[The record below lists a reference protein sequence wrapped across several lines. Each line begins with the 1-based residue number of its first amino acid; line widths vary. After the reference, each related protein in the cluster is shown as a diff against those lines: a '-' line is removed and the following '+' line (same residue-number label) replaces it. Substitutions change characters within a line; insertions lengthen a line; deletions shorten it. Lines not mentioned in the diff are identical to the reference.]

1 MSENK
6 KGALGLPADSPLER
20 FLNGIVVENPT
31 TVLVLGMCPTL
42 AVTTSAINGLSMG
55 LATTFVLALSNLV
68 ISLLRKVIPDT
79 VRIPSFIV
87 VIASFVTLVDLL
99 MQAYLP
105 ALNEA
110 LGVYIPLIVVNCIIF
125 GRAES
130 YASKHG
136 AVPAFFDGLG
146 MGLGF
151 TCSITIIGLVREL
164 IGAGTAFG
172 ISLLGEDTIIQGP
185 VGRFFGMYTPISIFI
200 LQAGAFFV
208 LGALMATMNR
218 IKRKREEKGKDV
230 SKFGSGGCMNVDM
243 EIPSGKDKKEDKTKT
258 EDKTENKTKTE
269 DKTESKTENKT
280 ESKTENKTESKTESK
295 TENKV
300 EDNTEDKAKNITKD
314 QKEDQKEDKKEDKK
328 EDEKEENDK

>member
-1 MSENK
+1 MSERK
-6 KGALGLPADSPLER
+6 KGALGLPADTPLER

-42 AVTTSAINGLSMG
+42 AVTTCAINGLSMG

-99 MQAYLP
+99 MQAFLP
-105 ALNEA
+105 TLNAA

-136 AVPAFFDGLG
+136 AVPAFFDGIG

-164 IGAGTAFG
+164 LGAGTVFNVQ
-172 ISLLGEDTIIQGP
+172 ILGEGTIVPGP
-185 VGRFFGMYTPISIFI
+185 VGKFFGMYTPISIFV
-200 LQAGAFFV
+200 LQAGAFLV
-208 LGALMATMNR
+208 LGTLMAAMNR
-218 IKRKREEKGKDV
+218 INRKRAEKGKDV
-230 SKFGSGGCMNVDM
+230 SKYKSGGCMNVDM
-243 EIPSGKDKKEDKTKT
+243 EIPS
-258 EDKTENKTKTE
+258 N
-269 DKTESKTENKT
+269 
-280 ESKTENKTESKTESK
+280 
-295 TENKV
+295 
-300 EDNTEDKAKNITKD
+300 
-314 QKEDQKEDKKEDKK
+314 KEDKKEEKKEASAKEDKAEDKK
-328 EDEKEENDK
+328 EEKEEDDE

>member
-1 MSENK
+1 MSEK
-6 KGALGLPADSPLER
+6 RKGALGLPADTPLER

-42 AVTTSAINGLSMG
+42 AVTTCAINGLSMG

-79 VRIPSFIV
+79 VRIPAFIV

-99 MQAYLP
+99 MQAFVPSLY
-105 ALNEA
+105 EA

-136 AVPAFFDGLG
+136 AVPALFDGLG

-164 IGAGTAFG
+164 IGAGTAFN
-172 ISLLGEDTIIQGP
+172 IQLLGEGTIVPGP
-185 VGRFFGMYTPISIFI
+185 VGTFFGMYTPVSIFV
-200 LQAGAFFV
+200 LQAGAFLV
-208 LGALMATMNR
+208 LGTLMATMNR
-218 IKRKREEKGKDV
+218 INRKRAEKGKDV
-230 SKFGSGGCMNVDM
+230 SKYKSGGCMNVDM
-243 EIPSGKDKKEDKTKT
+243 EIPS
-258 EDKTENKTKTE
+258 
-269 DKTESKTENKT
+269 
-280 ESKTENKTESKTESK
+280 
-295 TENKV
+295 
-300 EDNTEDKAKNITKD
+300 
-314 QKEDQKEDKKEDKK
+314 KKEDKK
-328 EDEKEENDK
+328 EEASKSESVKEDKAEDEKDDEADEKDEEKEEDDE

>member
-1 MSENK
+1 MSEK
-6 KGALGLPADSPLER
+6 RKGALGLPADTPLER

-110 LGVYIPLIVVNCIIF
+110 LGVYIPLIVVNCIIM
-125 GRAES
+125 GRAEA
-130 YASKHG
+130 YAGKMKPVS
-136 AVPAFFDGLG
+136 AFFDGIG

-151 TCSITIIGLVREL
+151 TIALFLLGSVREI
-164 IGAGTAFG
+164 IGAGTW
-172 ISLLGEDTIIQGP
+172 LGMKVTPDAYVP
-185 VGRFFGMYTPISIFI
+185 VNIFV
-200 LQAGAFFV
+200 LAPGAFLV
-208 LGALMATMNR
+208 LAWLVAIMNKLKIGAGRRPGVDPTEGTLCGECTNCMKMGLCGGKYECETLEAVEAAVKAAKAAR
-218 IKRKREEKGKDV
+218 SAVPDEAAEIEAEEAEAETAAKPAEE
-230 SKFGSGGCMNVDM
+230 M
-243 EIPSGKDKKEDKTKT
+243 KKE
-258 EDKTENKTKTE
+258 E
-269 DKTESKTENKT
+269 
-280 ESKTENKTESKTESK
+280 
-295 TENKV
+295 V
-300 EDNTEDKAKNITKD
+300 
-314 QKEDQKEDKKEDKK
+314 
-328 EDEKEENDK
+328 